1 MKTAFIGHRQIF
13 AKNLPQ
19 RLIEAIKAEI
29 DNGCLS
35 FTVGT
40 HGEFDS
46 LALSVCRQLR
56 NEYPDIK
63 IEVVLTSLHTIEK
76 NYEWDCIPYSDVSTV
91 MYDIEDAHYKQ
102 QITLSNRQM
111 LDTCDTLICYVE
123 EKAYRS
129 GAKTALRYAQ
139 KRGLKIV
146 NLWREQEKPF
156 YGMTKEQ
163 VDEYWKNLSEQILSH
178 KK

>member
-46 LALSVCRQLR
+46 LALSVCRQ
-56 NEYPDIK
+56 
-63 IEVVLTSLHTIEK
+63 
-76 NYEWDCIPYSDVSTV
+76 
-91 MYDIEDAHYKQ
+91 
-102 QITLSNRQM
+102 
-111 LDTCDTLICYVE
+111 
-123 EKAYRS
+123 
-129 GAKTALRYAQ
+129 
-139 KRGLKIV
+139 
-146 NLWREQEKPF
+146 
-156 YGMTKEQ
+156 
-163 VDEYWKNLSEQILSH
+163 
-178 KK
+178 